1 MFLSQPLEYLNLR
14 YGYDEMRNIMRLREL
29 REKAGLTMK
38 EVGVAVGSAEST
50 MSLYETGK
58 RQPDFCTMK
67 RIADYFGVTVDY
79 LMGSEVDEILE
90 KRSSEEQTLLRGYRN
105 LSEIDKKE
113 VLEYIEFKGRKK
125 SKKGQ

>member
-1 MFLSQPLEYLNLR
+1 
-14 YGYDEMRNIMRLREL
+14 MRLREM
-29 REKAGLTMK
+29 RKKAGLTMK
-38 EVGVAVGSAEST
+38 EVGSAVGSAEST

-79 LMGSEVDEILE
+79 LMRSEVEEILE

-105 LSEIDKKE
+105 LSENDKKE
-113 VLEYIEFKGRKK
+113 VLEYIEFKKRKK
-125 SKKGQ
+125 SKKG

>member
-1 MFLSQPLEYLNLR
+1 
-14 YGYDEMRNIMRLREL
+14 MRLREL
-29 REKAGLTMK
+29 RKKAGLTMK